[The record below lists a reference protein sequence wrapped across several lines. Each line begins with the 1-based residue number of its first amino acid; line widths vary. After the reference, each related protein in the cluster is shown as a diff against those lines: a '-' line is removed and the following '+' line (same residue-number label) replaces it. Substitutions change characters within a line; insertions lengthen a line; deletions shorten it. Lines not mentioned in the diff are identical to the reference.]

1 MSAADRAAP
10 DQTTLI
16 GTLLGPHGVAG
27 AIKLRVIGSAQQ
39 LAKLKRFYVQ
49 GLGWTRVAKFEL
61 HGAGPALTLVGVNDR
76 NAAESLRGREVY
88 AHDSELP
95 GLPEGEYYY
104 HELRGLPVRDAAGTL
119 LGEVV
124 DVTDAGHQD
133 LLVVRSDT
141 SGGLIPL
148 QAPYVLVER
157 GAAIV
162 LTGDAPEG
170 LLTDDPVEEDPE
182 ENAEEGH
189 PAEEDGGEARG

>member
-1 MSAADRAAP
+1 MSAP

-27 AIKLRVIGSAQQ
+27 AIKLRVVGSAQQ
-39 LAKLKRFYVQ
+39 LAKLKRFYVE
-49 GLGWTRVAKFEL
+49 GLGWTRVAKYEL

-76 NAAESLRGREVY
+76 TAAEALRGRQVY

-104 HELRGLPVRDAAGTL
+104 HELRGLPVRDAEGTV

-133 LLVVRSDT
+133 LLVVRSDS

-162 LTGDAPEG
+162 LTGDAPQG
-170 LLTDDPVEEDPE
+170 LLTDDPLPDDLEDDDLEEP
-182 ENAEEGH
+182 
-189 PAEEDGGEARG
+189 EDGGEARD

>member
-1 MSAADRAAP
+1 MPSGSAP

-27 AIKLRVIGSAQQ
+27 AIKLRVVGSAQQ
-39 LAKLKRFYVQ
+39 LAKLKRFYVE
-49 GLGWTRVAKFEL
+49 GLGWTRVAKYEL
-61 HGAGPALTLVGVNDR
+61 HGAGPALTLVGITDR
-76 NAAESLRGREVY
+76 TAAEGLRGRQVY
-88 AHDSELP
+88 AHDRELP

-104 HELRGLPVRDAAGTL
+104 HELRGLPVRDAEGTV

-133 LLVVRSDT
+133 LLVVRSET

-157 GAAIV
+157 GASIV
-162 LTGDAPEG
+162 LTEDAPQG
-170 LLTDDPVEEDPE
+170 LLADDAVEEDPE
-182 ENAEEGH
+182 E
-189 PAEEDGGEARG
+189 EEDGGEARD